1 VCGAVVL
8 CGEGVGSAIP
18 CRLPIEKKK
27 VSVGTYFNGA
37 VILYAM
43 RLVLL
48 TIWILV
54 LVALIISYV
63 LFDSP
68 FWAFLPWPMS
78 LLFMVFY
85 LGMAFWIFGG

>member
-1 VCGAVVL
+1 
-8 CGEGVGSAIP
+8 
-18 CRLPIEKKK
+18 
-27 VSVGTYFNGA
+27 
-37 VILYAM
+37 M